1 MDEIRFALIWIAVV
15 GVSAF
20 AVAATA
26 WGLVWKLL
34 LRPIALDRGSI
45 PMTAYDYVV
54 RGWKA
59 ERRGNWDAAL
69 AAYDLAI
76 ETNPRYPE
84 GRIRR
89 QNLLANHPEFA
100 TDEPPRES

>member
-1 MDEIRFALIWIAVV
+1 MGDFSISPAWIALV
-15 GVSAF
+15 GISVF

-26 WGLVWKLL
+26 WGLVWRLI
-34 LRPIALDRGSI
+34 LRPIALARGSI

-59 ERRGNWDAAL
+59 ERRGDWRAAL

-84 GRIRR
+84 AQLRR
-89 QNLLANHPEFA
+89 DNLLANHPELA
-100 TDEPPRES
+100 SRNTPQ